1 MVFEHDDLRTLTRF
15 DVRAE
20 DFNLTPFTRQTLF
33 FSATMAPEIER
44 ITNTFLHAPARVE
57 VARAATTGENIAQGV
72 VMFRS
77 SRRENADREKR
88 ALLRALIDGEGGA
101 CTNAIIFCNRK
112 IDVDIVAKS
121 LKKYGYN
128 AEPIHGDLDQS
139 QRMRTLDGFRNG
151 DVRFLVASDVAARG
165 LDIPAVSHVFN
176 FDVPSHAEDYVHR
189 IGRTGRAGR
198 SGKALM
204 ICSTRDAKYFEAVE
218 KLIEKEVPRIE
229 NPLGNAPAPAEGAEE
244 DKPAPKSSRSR
255 SRGRGNGDK
264 PAEAPAKAEAPRE
277 EAPKREPKPQE
288 KREPKPHERREP
300 RQDRRDNNRIVGMGE
315 DTPSFI
321 RLSFD
326 ERRG

>member
-1 MVFEHDDLRTLTRF
+1 MGFIPDIERI
-15 DVRAE
+15 
-20 DFNLTPFTRQTLF
+20 FNLTPFTRQTLF

-44 ITNTFLHAPARVE
+44 ITNTFLHGPARIE
-57 VARAATTGENIAQGV
+57 VARAATTGENISQGV
-72 VMFRS
+72 VMFKA

-88 ALLRALIDGEGGA
+88 ELLRAMIDAEGEA

-112 IDVDIVAKS
+112 VDVDIVAKS

-128 AEPIHGDLDQS
+128 AEPIHGDLEQS
-139 QRMRTLDGFRNG
+139 QRTRTLDGFRNS
-151 DVRFLVASDVAARG
+151 DVRFLIASDVAARG

-218 KLIEKEVPRIE
+218 KLIEKEVPRLE
-229 NPLGNAPAPAEGAEE
+229 NPLGNAPAPTEGADE

-255 SRGRGNGDK
+255 TRGRGKGDK
-264 PAEAPAKAEAPRE
+264 PAEAQDTSVKVKDEAPRE

-288 KREPKPHERREP
+288 RREPKPQERREP
-300 RQDRRDNNRIVGMGE
+300 RPDRRDNNRIVGMGE

-326 ERRG
+326 ERRS